1 MKLCEAGRPTPAS
14 TFVADIAPVASL
26 RECVNWNPK
35 KIFHQALCS
44 SVDEY
49 CGSDQVKLAA
59 GGNPMHIRQIVFA
72 VVMLGALVR
81 FGPATAEDGF
91 PAAEWERVTPA
102 ELGWSESVLA
112 QARSF
117 SDQIRSSAVVI
128 VQHGKVVAEWGN
140 TTKPMEVAS
149 VRKSLLSALIGI
161 AVSDHL
167 INLDSTLG
175 ELGIDDN
182 PPGLTG
188 SEKGATVRELLEAR
202 SGVYHAALYE
212 TPDMAKM
219 RPPRGSHPHGTFWYY
234 NNWDFNA
241 LGTIYEHATG
251 TGIFQALD
259 RKIAKPIGMQD
270 YRPQDG
276 SYVRGEASIH
286 PAYEIRMSARDLAR
300 FALLYLHRG
309 NWAGHQIVPREWVE
323 ESTRAYSRAAFGPGY
338 GYLWWT
344 GFLGGAVAPTV
355 TLPEGSFWAQGQGGQ
370 YALVVP
376 VLDLVVVHRVDH
388 DTPYTEP
395 SMRSF
400 ARLFW
405 LILKAEG
412 YDPGPD
418 ASLTAAIGERP
429 TGETLAARLQ
439 GKTISFG
446 PKLRDG
452 PFTMRFEPDGRM
464 TYPHWKEFLGAAA
477 GTWTVA
483 EDKLCILN
491 SGASRRCYIPVLN
504 GQRIELFDQL
514 GVMQID
520 GVALPQ

>member
-1 MKLCEAGRPTPAS
+1 MSIVLRSGEARSAW
-14 TFVADIAPVASL
+14 D
-26 RECVNWNPK
+26 
-35 KIFHQALCS
+35 
-44 SVDEY
+44 
-49 CGSDQVKLAA
+49 
-59 GGNPMHIRQIVFA
+59 PMYMRQIVFA
-72 VVMLGALVR
+72 VVLLGVLVR
-81 FGPATAEDGF
+81 FGAAAAEDGF

-102 ELGWSESVLA
+102 ESGWSETELA

-140 TTKPMEVAS
+140 TTKPMELAS
-149 VRKSLLSALIGI
+149 IRKSVLSALIGI
-161 AVSDHL
+161 AVSDRL

-188 SEKGATVRELLEAR
+188 IEKGATARELLQAR

-219 RPPRGSHPHGTFWYY
+219 RPPRGSHPPGTFWYY

-251 TGIFQALD
+251 NGIFEALD
-259 RKIAKPIGMQD
+259 QKIAKPIGMQD

-276 SYVRGEASIH
+276 SYIRGEASIH
-286 PAYEIRMSARDLAR
+286 PAYETRMSARDLAR
-300 FALLYLHRG
+300 FALLYLHKG
-309 NWAGHQIVPREWVE
+309 NWAGHQIVPRDWVE
-323 ESTRAYSRAAFGPGY
+323 ESTRSHSRAALGMGY
-338 GYLWWT
+338 GYLWWI

-355 TLPEGSFWAQGQGGQ
+355 TLPEGSFMAQGSGGQ

-376 VLDLVVVHRVDH
+376 ALDLVVVHRVDR
-388 DTPYTEP
+388 DMPFTEP
-395 SMRSF
+395 TMRSIG
-400 ARLFW
+400 RLFW

-418 ASLTAAIGERP
+418 ASLTAAAGERP
-429 TGETLAARLQ
+429 TGETLAAKFQ

-446 PKLRDG
+446 TKLRNG

-464 TYPHWKEFLGAAA
+464 TYPHWDESLGPKA
-477 GTWTVA
+477 GTWTVV
-483 EDKLCILN
+483 EDKLCIL
-491 SGASRRCYIPVLN
+491 GARRRCYIPVLN
-504 GQRIELFDQL
+504 GEQIELFDQL
-514 GVMQID
+514 GVMQIA
-520 GVALPQ
+520 GVTLPQ

>member
-1 MKLCEAGRPTPAS
+1 M
-14 TFVADIAPVASL
+14 
-26 RECVNWNPK
+26 
-35 KIFHQALCS
+35 
-44 SVDEY
+44 
-49 CGSDQVKLAA
+49 
-59 GGNPMHIRQIVFA
+59 
-72 VVMLGALVR
+72 
-81 FGPATAEDGF
+81 
-91 PAAEWERVTPA
+91 
-102 ELGWSESVLA
+102 
-112 QARSF
+112 
-117 SDQIRSSAVVI
+117 I

-149 VRKSLLSALIGI
+149 IRKSLLNALIGI

-212 TPDMAKM
+212 TPDNAKM
-219 RPPRGSHPHGTFWYY
+219 RPPRGSHPPGTFWYY

-259 RKIAKPIGMQD
+259 QKIAKPIGMQD
-270 YRPQDG
+270 YRQQDG
-276 SYVRGEASIH
+276 SYIRGEASIH

-300 FALLYLHRG
+300 FALLYLHKG
-309 NWAGHQIVPREWVE
+309 NWAAHQIVRREWVE
-323 ESTRAYSRAAFGPGY
+323 ESTRSYSRAASGMGY
-338 GYLWWT
+338 GYLWWS

-355 TLPEGSFWAQGQGGQ
+355 TLPEGSFLAEGAGGQ

-376 VLDLVVVHRVDH
+376 ALDLVVVHRVDR
-388 DTPYTEP
+388 DTPYIEP

-400 ARLFW
+400 GRLFW

-418 ASLTAAIGERP
+418 ASLAAATGERP
-429 TGETLAARLQ
+429 TGETLAAKFQ
-439 GKTISFG
+439 GKTIGFG
-446 PKLRDG
+446 TKLKDG

-464 TYPHWKEFLGAAA
+464 TYPH
-477 GTWTVA
+477 
-483 EDKLCILN
+483 
-491 SGASRRCYIPVLN
+491 
-504 GQRIELFDQL
+504 
-514 GVMQID
+514 
-520 GVALPQ
+520 

>member
-1 MKLCEAGRPTPAS
+1 M
-14 TFVADIAPVASL
+14 
-26 RECVNWNPK
+26 
-35 KIFHQALCS
+35 
-44 SVDEY
+44 Y
-49 CGSDQVKLAA
+49 
-59 GGNPMHIRQIVFA
+59 IRQIVFA
-72 VVMLGALVR
+72 VVLLGGLVR

-91 PAAEWERVTPA
+91 PAAEWEHVTPA
-102 ELGWSESVLA
+102 ELGWSETALA

-117 SDQIRSSAVVI
+117 SDQLRSSAVVI

-182 PPGLTG
+182 PPGLSG

-219 RPPRGSHPHGTFWYY
+219 RPPRGSHPPGTFWYY

-251 TGIFQALD
+251 SGIFEALD
-259 RKIAKPIGMQD
+259 QKIAKPIGMQD
-270 YRPQDG
+270 YRQQDG

-300 FALLYLHRG
+300 FALLYLHNG
-309 NWAGHQIVPREWVE
+309 SWAGHQIVPREWVE
-323 ESTRAYSRAAFGPGY
+323 ESTRGYSRAAFGPGY

-355 TLPEGSFWAQGQGGQ
+355 TLPEGSFWAEGQGGQ

-376 VLDLVVVHRVDH
+376 ALDLVVVHRVDR

-400 ARLFW
+400 GRLFW

-429 TGETLAARLQ
+429 TGETLAAKLR
-439 GKTISFG
+439 GRTISFG

-452 PFTMRFEPDGRM
+452 PRTMRFDPDGRM
-464 TYPHWKEFLGAAA
+464 TYTHRDEALEPAA

-491 SGASRRCYIPVLN
+491 PGARRRCYIPVLN
-504 GQRIELFDQL
+504 GEQIELFDQL
-514 GVMQID
+514 GVMQIA
-520 GVALPQ
+520 GVVLPQ